1 MKQHLGSLLVSNAAS
16 LFLASS
22 GMLSTVFLV
31 AMIGHLVTLSG
42 RVAFLLELE
51 LKGDFPH

>member
-16 LFLASS
+16 VFLASS

-31 AMIGHLVTLSG
+31 AMIGHLVPLSG

>member
-1 MKQHLGSLLVSNAAS
+1 MMQHLWSLLVNNAAS
-16 LFLASS
+16 LLLAST

-31 AMIGHLVTLSG
+31 AMIGDLFTLSG

>member
-1 MKQHLGSLLVSNAAS
+1 MMQHLWSLLVNNAAS
-16 LFLASS
+16 LLLAST

-31 AMIGHLVTLSG
+31 AMIGDLVTLSG

-51 LKGDFPH
+51 LRGDFPH